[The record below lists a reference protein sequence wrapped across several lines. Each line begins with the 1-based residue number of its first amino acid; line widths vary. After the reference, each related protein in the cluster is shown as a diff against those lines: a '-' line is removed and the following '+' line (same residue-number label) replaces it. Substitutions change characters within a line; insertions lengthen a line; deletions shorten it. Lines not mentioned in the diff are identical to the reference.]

1 MQFSKFNNFLW
12 VCWFLGKNLSNFVS
26 LVWKSNNPYY
36 HQAVLFGHVDTVKWI
51 YDHYPESITQVN
63 CNGKTPVDIAKENP
77 YGNPTGKRI
86 IEILTEY
93 PFRFT
98 TLETIMKG
106 VDLNAIVPWFLSV
119 WNRSEINFYE

>member
-1 MQFSKFNNFLW
+1 MTKISSY
-12 VCWFLGKNLSNFVS
+12 VIVS
-26 LVWKSNNPYY
+26 
-36 HQAVLFGHVDTVKWI
+36 FTIVKWI
-51 YDHYPESITQVN
+51 YDHNPESITQVN

-86 IEILTEY
+86 MEILTEY

-106 VDLNAIVPWFLSV
+106 PDFNKNP
-119 WNRSEINFYE
+119 RPY